1 MTIRRPTIRSLAD
14 PEARALVM
22 RANARKDETPATPK
36 APRIREL
43 RPQECLALIKRH
55 AVGRMA
61 FSFHDRVDITPIHY
75 AYCDGWLFARTSH
88 GAKMTTIRH
97 APWVGFEVDEVGG
110 VFDWRSVVVH
120 GTVYVMERDGGATEV
135 ALWSKGIATL
145 RRIIPETGADN
156 DPVPFRTLVFGIHID
171 SMTGRC
177 SVSGLGKQRVLRKRT
192 SAARV

>member
-1 MTIRRPTIRSLAD
+1 MATRAGGTGGRAPEGSRPAHRHT
-14 PEARALVM
+14 RA
-22 RANARKDETPATPK
+22 TPAP

-43 RPQECLALIKRH
+43 RPQECLALLRRR

-97 APWVGFEVDEVGG
+97 APWVVFEVDEILG

-120 GTVYVMERDGGATEV
+120 GTVYAVERDGSATEA
-135 ALWSKGIATL
+135 ALWSKGIAAL
-145 RRIIPETGADN
+145 RRIIPETDAAD
-156 DPVPFRTLVFGIHID
+156 DPVPFRTVVFGIHVD
-171 SMTGRC
+171 GMTGRS
-177 SVSGLGKQRVLRKRT
+177 SVSGLGTQRAVRTRT
-192 SAARV
+192 SAARA